1 MKVQIGEK
9 IKQLRNR
16 DGRTQEMLAN
26 AIGVTSQAVSRWE
39 GSGGYPDMETIP
51 AIANYFHVTIDE
63 LFGYDGDREQK
74 IQELLIKTDAMV
86 HGMRDMEE
94 AIALLQ
100 NAAEEFPAETRI
112 QLRLGNALTAYG
124 FMKSGARRSKASVHQ
139 DSENMVA
146 FKRQNQEF
154 VAALA
159 IYEKVLPT
167 ITEPDDRISVLK
179 NMILLYALR
188 GEYEKAE
195 ELAQKQNSVIISREC
210 LLIHAAVEEK
220 RNRYEGEALLALL
233 WQMTNVVLLAVGQR
247 YRLKSSHTGIRA
259 ALAMIALYQEILD
272 DGNYGFGHY
281 AMASLYSLCARCAVE
296 QGHIEEAAG
305 YLAEYKST
313 MLRMVS

>member
-1 MKVQIGEK
+1 MRTL
-9 IKQLRNR
+9 QLKESLSIQQ
-16 DGRTQEMLAN
+16 G
-26 AIGVTSQAVSRWE
+26 
-39 GSGGYPDMETIP
+39 
-51 AIANYFHVTIDE
+51 IDNCN
-63 LFGYDGDREQK
+63 F
-74 IQELLIKTDAMV
+74 
-86 HGMRDMEE
+86 
-94 AIALLQ
+94 
-100 NAAEEFPAETRI
+100 N
-112 QLRLGNALTAYG
+112 N
-124 FMKSGARRSKASVHQ
+124 
-139 DSENMVA
+139 
-146 FKRQNQEF
+146 RQNQEF

-296 QGHIEEAAG
+296 QGHIEEGAG
-305 YLAEYKST
+305 YLAEYKKHNVAYGK
-313 MLRMVS
+313 LRNGSSEFHYTAPLVEGVTIRVDTLPPAQKWEKAVEELPEELKKIKLD